1 MGTIKERNGMDITEA
16 EHIKKRW
23 QEHIERKW
31 SHFHCVRLFVTP
43 WTVAHQAPLAMGVS
57 RQEYWNGLPCP
68 CPGGFPDQGIKP
80 ASPALTGGFFTTT
93 ITSADH
99 QFLLISQRSASM
111 QFPSII
117 SPLNKHILRFYYV
130 IGTGDGG
137 GLVAKSCPTLATA
150 WTVACQ
156 APLSMGLPR
165 Q

>member
-1 MGTIKERNGMDITEA
+1 MIKFDTLKFIG
-16 EHIKKRW
+16 
-23 QEHIERKW
+23 
-31 SHFHCVRLFVTP
+31 S
-43 WTVAHQAPLAMGVS
+43 G
-57 RQEYWNGLPCP
+57 EYNEKCNN
-68 CPGGFPDQGIKP
+68 
-80 ASPALTGGFFTTT
+80 
-93 ITSADH
+93 TSIILKIPYILECTFLSAYNIAKFNCTLILYSLLSSAY